1 MEGKTCKRI
10 KDRTGMGI
18 ERISNSRIARR
29 VYEREC
35 AGSRLLG
42 RPRKRWID
50 SVNDCL
56 KKRGLN
62 IRQAKNMVYDRN
74 EWRGF
79 VRGMFGS

>member
-1 MEGKTCKRI
+1 
-10 KDRTGMGI
+10 MG
-18 ERISNSRIARR
+18 NDKNAKR
-29 VYEREC
+29 VYMGKC